1 MGQAK
6 LRKLQDVYPEQTPKP
21 NQVNGKDAGRAFAAL
36 YRDIRDHLVAQFPDR
51 DDFEER
57 EDQAYAALVRMA
69 ELGAQG
75 GFPAHEPLLLF
86 VSWQDQTRGW
96 LTLSMPEKWA
106 IAKRLHHF
114 GDFPHREAVQMYL
127 ERVKVRVEG
136 DQVIFGAGS
145 PWMKP

>member
-6 LRKLQDVYPEQTPKP
+6 LRKLKGTYPEQNPKP
-21 NQVNGKDAGRAFAAL
+21 NQVNAKDAGRAFAAL
-36 YRDIRDHLVAQFPDR
+36 YREILDHLAAEFPDR
-51 DDFEER
+51 DDL
-57 EDQAYAALVRMA
+57 EDRAYAALVRMM
-69 ELGAQG
+69 ELGAQL

-96 LTLSMPEKWA
+96 LKLSMPEKWA

-114 GDFPHREAVQMYL
+114 GGFPHREAVQMYL

-136 DQVIFGAGS
+136 DQVTFGAGS
-145 PWMKP
+145 PWVKS